1 MVTDNMVSSILAAS
15 SLARGARV
23 LLTAQVA
30 LSTQLHA
37 REKGEVLCG
46 LLSFYT
52 RRLLASSCVQVC
64 VGVSSLAGVAT
75 IWMVVAALS
84 DEHEMD
90 SVTSMRWTR
99 QGRSRCQ
106 EGARLLIDAL
116 VMTSDEEV
124 PKVDK
129 VVMGTNRRTPTASA
143 ASLF

>member
-1 MVTDNMVSSILAAS
+1 MRS
-15 SLARGARV
+15 
-23 LLTAQVA
+23 
-30 LSTQLHA
+30 
-37 REKGEVLCG
+37 
-46 LLSFYT
+46 
-52 RRLLASSCVQVC
+52 LLASGWVRVC

-84 DEHEMD
+84 DEHETN

-129 VVMGTNRRTPTASA
+129 VVMGSNKRTLTRQRCLPLLA
-143 ASLF
+143 